1 MNKTRR
7 LLFRVGTVLVLLAIA
22 ACMMVIGRGHTVYF
36 DNKKLEYEGVTY
48 EAPYKI
54 TVYVGGEQ
62 VAKLNAKERGMAST
76 IGQDFEM
83 ELKIMEVKGGDET
96 RETYRIKLPR
106 NLDGIV
112 VNLPAFL
119 AGLPEEVWMS
129 EFVPLTPQETVEE
142 EVPSGDEFGMEDIG
156 DF

>member
-7 LLFRVGTVLVLLAIA
+7 LLFRIGTLLILIAIA

-36 DNKKLEYEGVTY
+36 DNKKLEYEGTTY
-48 EAPYKI
+48 DPPYKV

-83 ELKIMEVKGGDET
+83 ELKIMQVKGGDET

-112 VNLPAFL
+112 VNLPAYL
-119 AGLPEEVWMS
+119 AGLPQEVWMS

-142 EVPSGDEFGMEDIG
+142 EVPGGDEFDMEDLG
-156 DF
+156 EF

>member
-7 LLFRVGTVLVLLAIA
+7 LLFRVGTVLILLAIA
-22 ACMMVIGRGHTVYF
+22 ACMTVVGRGHTVYF
-36 DNKKLEYEGVTY
+36 DNKKLEYEGTTY
-48 EAPYKI
+48 DPPYKV

-62 VAKLNAKERGMAST
+62 VAKLNAKERGMATT

-96 RETYRIKLPR
+96 RETYQIKLPR

-119 AGLPEEVWMS
+119 AGLPEEVWMT

>member
-36 DNKKLEYEGVTY
+36 DNKKLEYEGVAY
-48 EAPYKI
+48 EAPYKV

>member
-48 EAPYKI
+48 EAPYKV

-112 VNLPAFL
+112 VNLPGFL
-119 AGLPEEVWMS
+119 AGLPEEVWMT